1 MALRWLPSARFDRA
15 WARVAECPR
24 RAHTTVPTGGDGDMR
39 RLADFVVRWPWVVI
53 GLWVA
58 IAVAL
63 PLTFPS
69 LGEMAQKH
77 PLSILPGD
85 APSSITARKMTEAFH
100 ESGSEDLL
108 LVVLTDDKGLGPA
121 DEAAYRKLVDALRRD
136 TRDVLMLQDFV
147 RIPPLR
153 SAVTSQDHKA
163 WVLPVG
169 VAGELGTPRS
179 YAAFNQIGDIV
190 KHAVAGTPLKANLT
204 GPAATVADL
213 TVAGDRDRLPVE
225 VAIAVLVLIVL
236 VVVYRSAVTM
246 LLPLITIGL
255 SLVIAQALVAGYSQ
269 LTGSGVSNQSIVFLS
284 AIMAGAGTDYA
295 VFLISRYHDYLR
307 SGADFDQAVKRAM
320 ISIGKVIT
328 ASATTV
334 GITFLLISFA
344 RMGVLKPVGVSSA
357 IGIGVAFLAAM
368 TLLPAILVLAG
379 PRGWVK
385 PRRELTAR
393 FWRRS
398 GIRIVR
404 RPMVHLV
411 ASVLVLIILAGSAGL
426 VRYNYDDR
434 KALRS
439 SAPSSIGYAAL
450 DRHFPV
456 NQSIPE
462 YILVQSPH
470 DLRTPQAL
478 ADLEQ
483 MADRVSQLPNIAV
496 VSGITR
502 PTGHVPEQFRATY
515 QAGAIGTFLADGST
529 LINDHTSDLN
539 RLAEGAGTLAN
550 NLGDVRGQVNQLAA
564 SVQELENAFSSTKN
578 QYGGDT
584 LVKEVD
590 TAAKLVDH
598 VNSLSNAMGWNYS
611 AGKNMFAWIG
621 PVLMALQGNPVCDVD
636 ESCSAT
642 RGAFERLVGERDQ
655 EDLDAIND
663 LAGQLQSFPD
673 KEALKASTDRVR
685 NAFAELTN
693 VLQSLGMDQPGGLQA
708 NLNNMQ
714 SGADQFAGGSR
725 QIADAVNVLVDQ
737 VKQLGGGLNEAATFL
752 LSLKHDAAKPA
763 MAGFNIPAQLLHL
776 EEFQEAAKVFI
787 SADGHSVR
795 YLVQTKLNPFST
807 EAMDQVNAI
816 LATAKGAQPNT
827 TLADAQISMGG
838 YPVGLKDTRDY
849 YQHDIRFIIA
859 VTLFVVLLTLIAL
872 LRAVVA
878 PLYLVA
884 SVVISY
890 LSAVG
895 IGAVVFQYLLGQQ
908 LHWSV
913 PPLAFVVLVAVGA
926 DYNMLLVSRMRDESP
941 HSMRYGIIRT
951 LSSTGG
957 VITAAGLIFAASMCG
972 LLFSSIGT
980 VVQGGFVIGVGILL
994 DTFLVRTI
1002 TVPAIA
1008 ALVGRANWWPSRAGV
1023 RRSVRG
1029 SVSRSP
1035 VGRAKPR
1042 TG

>member
-1 MALRWLPSARFDRA
+1 
-15 WARVAECPR
+15 
-24 RAHTTVPTGGDGDMR
+24 MR
-39 RLADFVVRWPWVVI
+39 RLADCVVRWPWAVI

-63 PLTFPS
+63 PLTLPS
-69 LGEMAQKH
+69 LSEMAQKH
-77 PLSILPGD
+77 PLAILPSD
-85 APSSITARKMTEAFH
+85 APSSVTAQKMTQAFH

-108 LVVLTDDKGLGPA
+108 LVVLTDDKGLNPS
-121 DEAAYRKLVDALRRD
+121 DETTYRKLVDTLRQD
-136 TRDVLMLQDFV
+136 TRDVLMVQDF
-147 RIPPLR
+147 ISTPPLR
-153 SAVTSQDHKA
+153 SVVTSKDHKV

-169 VAGELGTPRS
+169 VAGELGTPQS
-179 YAAFNQIGDIV
+179 YAAFTRIGDVV
-190 KHAVAGTPLKANLT
+190 KHGVAGTTLTADLT

-213 TVAGDRDRLPVE
+213 TVAGDRDRLPIE
-225 VAIAVLVLIVL
+225 LAIAVLVLIVL
-236 VVVYRSAVTM
+236 LVIYRSAVTM
-246 LLPLITIGL
+246 LLPLLSIGT
-255 SLVIAQALVAGYSQ
+255 SLVIAQAVVAGYSQ

-307 SGADFDQAVKRAM
+307 TGADPDQAVKGAM
-320 ISIGKVIT
+320 VSIGKVIG
-328 ASATTV
+328 ASAATV

-344 RMGVLKPVGVSSA
+344 QMGVFKTVGASSA
-357 IGIGVAFLAAM
+357 IGIGVAFLAAV

-404 RPMVHLV
+404 RPKANLV
-411 ASVLVLIILAGSAGL
+411 ASLLVLIILASCAGL

-434 KALRS
+434 KALRA

-470 DLRTPQAL
+470 DLRTPKAL

-483 MADRVSQLPNIAV
+483 MADRVSQLPNIAA

-502 PTGHVPEQFRATY
+502 PTGNVPEQFRATY
-515 QAGAIGTFLADGST
+515 QAGAIGTLLAGGST
-529 LINDHTSDLN
+529 LINDHTNDLN
-539 RLAEGAGTLAN
+539 RLVAGAGTLAN
-550 NLGDVRGQVNQLAA
+550 SLGDVRGQVTQLAA
-564 SVQELENAFSSTKN
+564 SVQELENAFSSAKN
-578 QYGGDT
+578 QYSGDT

-590 TAAKLVDH
+590 IAAQLVDH
-598 VNSLSNAMGWNYS
+598 VNALSNAMGWNFS
-611 AGKNMFAWIG
+611 AAKNMFAWIG
-621 PVLMALQGNPVCDVD
+621 PVLAALQGNPICDAD
-636 ESCSAT
+636 PSCSTT
-642 RGAFERLVGERDQ
+642 RGTFEQLVGSRDQ
-655 EDLDAIND
+655 ADLDAINE
-663 LAGQLQSFPD
+663 LAHQLQEYPD
-673 KEALKASTDRVR
+673 KRALKASTDRLR
-685 NAFAELTN
+685 AALGKLTN
-693 VLQSLGMDQPGGLQA
+693 VLHSMGMDKPGGLNSLRDGA
-708 NLNNMQ
+708 N
-714 SGADQFAGGSR
+714 QFAGGSR
-725 QIADAVNVLVDQ
+725 QVADAVAQLVDQ
-737 VKQLGGGLNEAATFL
+737 VKQLGAGLSESAAFL
-752 LSLKHDAAKPA
+752 LSLKHDAAQPA
-763 MAGFNIPAQLLHL
+763 MAGFNIPPQLLRL
-776 EEFQEAAKVFI
+776 EEFQKAAKVFI
-787 SADGHSVR
+787 SPDGHSVR

-807 EAMDQVNAI
+807 DAMDQVNAI
-816 LATAKGAQPNT
+816 NAAARGAQPNT
-827 TLADAQISMGG
+827 ALEDATVSMTG
-838 YPVGLKDTRDY
+838 YTVGLKDTRDY

-859 VTLFVVLLTLIAL
+859 VTLLVVLVTLVAL
-872 LRAVVA
+872 LRAIIA

-895 IGAVVFQYLLGQQ
+895 IGVLVFQYLLGQQ

-941 HSMRYGIIRT
+941 NSMRYGIIRT

-980 VVQGGFVIGVGILL
+980 VVQGGFVIGAGILL

-1008 ALVGRANWWPSRAGV
+1008 ALVGSANWWPSR
-1023 RRSVRG
+1023 
-1029 SVSRSP
+1029 
-1035 VGRAKPR
+1035 VGRRPSPIGRAE
-1042 TG
+1042 

>member
-1 MALRWLPSARFDRA
+1 
-15 WARVAECPR
+15 
-24 RAHTTVPTGGDGDMR
+24 MR

-53 GLWVA
+53 GVWVA

-77 PLSILPGD
+77 PLAILPSD
-85 APSSITARKMTEAFH
+85 APSSVTARKMTEAFH
-100 ESGSEDLL
+100 ESGSEDLV
-108 LVVLTDDKGLGPA
+108 LVVLTDDKGLSPA
-121 DEAAYRKLVDALRRD
+121 DEAVYRKLVGALRQD

-147 RIPPLR
+147 SMPPLR
-153 SAVTSQDHKA
+153 SVVTSKDDKA

-190 KHAVAGTPLKANLT
+190 KHVVAGTPLTANLT

-213 TVAGDRDRLPVE
+213 TVAGDRDRMPIEL
-225 VAIAVLVLIVL
+225 AIAVLVLIVL
-236 VVVYRSAVTM
+236 LVVYRSAVTM

-255 SLVIAQALVAGYSQ
+255 SLVIAQALVAGFSQ
-269 LTGSGVSNQSIVFLS
+269 LMGAGVSNQSIVFLS

-307 SGADFDQAVKRAM
+307 LDADADQAVKRAM
-320 ISIGKVIT
+320 FSIGKVIA
-328 ASATTV
+328 ASASTV
-334 GITFLLISFA
+334 GITFLVISFA
-344 RMGVLKPVGVSSA
+344 RMGVFKTVGVSSA
-357 IGIGVAFLAAM
+357 IGVGVAFLAAV
-368 TLLPAILVLAG
+368 TLLPAILALAG
-379 PRGWVK
+379 RRGWVK

-404 RPMVHLV
+404 RPKAHLV
-411 ASVLVLIILAGSAGL
+411 ASALVLAILAGCAGL
-426 VRYNYDDR
+426 VHYNYDDR
-434 KALRS
+434 KALQS
-439 SAPSSIGYAAL
+439 SAPSSIGYTAL

-462 YILVQSPH
+462 FILIQSPH

-483 MADRVSQLPNIAV
+483 MADRISQLPNIAV
-496 VSGITR
+496 ISGITR
-502 PTGHVPEQFRATY
+502 PTGNVPEQFRATY
-515 QAGAIGTFLADGST
+515 QAGAIGTFLAGGST
-529 LINDHTSDLN
+529 LINDRTNDLN
-539 RLAEGAGTLAN
+539 RLVNGAGTLAD
-550 NLGDVRGQVNQLAA
+550 NLGDVRGQVSQLAA
-564 SVQELENAFSSTKN
+564 SVQSLTDSMSSMKN

-621 PVLMALQGNPVCDVD
+621 PVLTALQGNPVCDVD

-673 KEALKASTDRVR
+673 K
-685 NAFAELTN
+685 
-693 VLQSLGMDQPGGLQA
+693 QSLNASVDRLRGALANLTKVMQSMGMDQPGGLQENLSTLQDGA
-708 NLNNMQ
+708 N
-714 SGADQFAGGSR
+714 QFAGGSR
-725 QIADAVNVLVDQ
+725 QVADAVAQLVDQ
-737 VKQLGGGLNEAATFL
+737 VKQMGAGLSEAATFL
-752 LSLKHDAAKPA
+752 LSLKHDAAQPA

-776 EEFQEAAKVFI
+776 DEFQKAAKVFI
-787 SADGHSVR
+787 SSDGHSVR

-807 EAMDQVNAI
+807 DAMDQVNAI
-816 LATAKGAQPNT
+816 SATARGAQPNT
-827 TLADAQISMGG
+827 ALADATVSMAG
-838 YPVGLKDTRDY
+838 YTVGLKDTRDY

-859 VTLFVVLLTLIAL
+859 VTLIVVLLTLIAL

-884 SVVISY
+884 SVIISY

-895 IGAVVFQYLLGQQ
+895 IGALVFQFILGQQ

-913 PPLAFVVLVAVGA
+913 PPLAFVVLVSVGA

-1008 ALVGRANWWPSRAGV
+1008 ALVGRANWWPGRVRA
-1023 RRSVRG
+1023 RE
-1029 SVSRSP
+1029 
-1035 VGRAKPR
+1035 
-1042 TG
+1042 

>member
-1 MALRWLPSARFDRA
+1 
-15 WARVAECPR
+15 
-24 RAHTTVPTGGDGDMR
+24 MR

-69 LGEMAQKH
+69 LNEMSQKH
-77 PLSILPGD
+77 PLAILPSD
-85 APSSITARKMTEAFH
+85 APSSVTARKMTEAFH

-121 DEAAYRKLVDALRRD
+121 DEAAYRKLVDALRHD

-147 RIPPLR
+147 STPPLR
-153 SAVTSQDHKA
+153 SVVTSKDHKA

-190 KHAVAGTPLKANLT
+190 KHAVAGTPLTANIT

-213 TVAGDRDRLPVE
+213 TVAGTRDRLPIE
-225 VAIAVLVLIVL
+225 LAIAVLVLIVL
-236 VVVYRSAVTM
+236 LVIYRNVVTM
-246 LLPLITIGL
+246 LLPLLTIGI
-255 SLVIAQALVAGYSQ
+255 SLVIAQAVVAGFSQ
-269 LTGSGVSNQSIVFLS
+269 LTGSGVSNQSIIFLS

-295 VFLISRYHDYLR
+295 VFLISRYHDHLR
-307 SGADFDQAVKRAM
+307 LGADFDQAVKGAM

-328 ASATTV
+328 ASAATV
-334 GITFLLISFA
+334 GITFLVISFA
-344 RMGVLKPVGVSSA
+344 RMGVFKTVGASSA
-357 IGIGVAFLAAM
+357 IGIGVAFLAAV

-404 RPMVHLV
+404 RPKVHLV
-411 ASVLVLIILAGSAGL
+411 ASVLVLIILASCAGL

-450 DRHFPV
+450 DRHSPV

-483 MADRVSQLPNIAV
+483 MADRVSQLPNIAA

-502 PTGHVPEQFRATY
+502 PTGAVPEQFRATY
-515 QAGAIGTFLADGST
+515 QAGAIGTFLASGST
-529 LINDHTSDLN
+529 QINDHTDDFN
-539 RLAEGAGTLAN
+539 RLAEGAGTLAD
-550 NLGDVRGQVNQLAA
+550 NLGDMRGQVSQLVIGIQGLIDA
-564 SVQELENAFSSTKN
+564 SSSMRT
-578 QYGGDT
+578 QYSGDT

-590 TAAKLVDH
+590 TAAKLVDA
-598 VNSLSNAMGWNYS
+598 VNSLSNSMGWNFS
-611 AGKNMFAWIG
+611 AAKDMFGWIF
-621 PVLMALQGNPVCDVD
+621 PVLTALQGNPVCDLD
-636 ESCSAT
+636 SSCSAT
-642 RGAFERLVGERDQ
+642 RGQFERLVGARDQ
-655 EDLDAIND
+655 GDLDQIND
-663 LAGQLQSFPD
+663 LARQLQTFPD
-673 KEALKASTDRVR
+673 RQTMNASMDRLR
-685 NAFAELTN
+685 GAFAN
-693 VLQSLGMDQPGGLQA
+693 VSRVLHSMGMDQPGGLQA
-708 NLNNMQ
+708 NLNSLQ
-714 SGADQFAGGSR
+714 DGAARFAGGSR
-725 QIADAVNVLVDQ
+725 QVADAVAQLVDQ
-737 VKQLGGGLNEAATFL
+737 LKQMGAGLSESAAFL
-752 LSLKHDAAKPA
+752 LTLKHDAAQPA
-763 MAGFNIPAQLLHL
+763 MAGFNIPSQLLHL
-776 EEFQEAAKVFI
+776 EQFNKAAKIFI
-787 SADGHSVR
+787 SPDGHSVR
-795 YLVQTKLNPFST
+795 YLVQTKLSPFST

-816 LATAKGAQPNT
+816 SGTARGAQPNT
-827 TLADAQISMGG
+827 ALADATVSMAG
-838 YPVGLKDTRDY
+838 YTASLRDTRDY
-849 YQHDIRFIIA
+849 YEHDIRFIIA
-859 VTLFVVLLTLIAL
+859 VTLIVVLLTLIAL

-895 IGAVVFQYLLGQQ
+895 IGALVFQFILGQQ

-941 HSMRYGIIRT
+941 HSMRYGVIRT

-957 VITAAGLIFAASMCG
+957 VITAAGLIFAASMFG
-972 LLFSSIGT
+972 LLFSSIST

-1008 ALVGRANWWPSRAGV
+1008 ALVGRANWWPGR
-1023 RRSVRG
+1023 
-1029 SVSRSP
+1029 VS
-1035 VGRAKPR
+1035 AHA
-1042 TG
+1042 

>member
-1 MALRWLPSARFDRA
+1 
-15 WARVAECPR
+15 
-24 RAHTTVPTGGDGDMR
+24 MR

-63 PLTFPS
+63 PLTLPS

-77 PLSILPGD
+77 PLAILPSD
-85 APSSITARKMTEAFH
+85 APSSATTRKMTEAFH

-108 LVVLTDDKGLGPA
+108 LVVLTDDKGLGAA
-121 DEAAYRKLVDALRRD
+121 DETDYRRVVDSLRQD
-136 TRDVLMLQDFV
+136 TRDVLMVQDFV
-147 RIPPLR
+147 STPTLR
-153 SAVTSQDHKA
+153 SVVTSKDHKA
-163 WVLPVG
+163 WVVPVG

-179 YAAFNQIGDIV
+179 YTAFNRIGDIV
-190 KHAVAGTPLKANLT
+190 KRTVAGTALRVDLT

-213 TVAGDRDRLPVE
+213 TVAGDQDRLPIE
-225 VAIAVLVLIVL
+225 LAIAVLVLIVL
-236 VVVYRSAVTM
+236 LVIYRSAATM
-246 LLPLITIGL
+246 LLPLLTIGI
-255 SLVIAQALVAGYSQ
+255 SLVIAQAVVAGYSQ
-269 LTGSGVSNQSIVFLS
+269 LTGSGVSNQSVVFLS

-307 SGADFDQAVKRAM
+307 SGADSDQAIKRAM
-320 ISIGKVIT
+320 ISIGKVIA
-328 ASATTV
+328 ASAATV

-344 RMGVLKPVGVSSA
+344 RMGVFKTVGASSA
-357 IGIGVAFLAAM
+357 IGIGVAFLAAV

-385 PRRELTAR
+385 PRQELTAR

-404 RPMVHLV
+404 RPKANLV
-411 ASVLVLIILAGSAGL
+411 ASVLVLIILASCAGL

-470 DLRTPQAL
+470 DLRTPKAL

-483 MADRVSQLPNIAV
+483 MADRVSQLPNVAAV
-496 VSGITR
+496 TGITR
-502 PTGHVPEQFRATY
+502 PTGNVPEQFRATY
-515 QAGAIGTFLADGST
+515 QAGAIGTLLAGGST
-529 LINDHTSDLN
+529 LIKDHTNDLN
-539 RLAEGAGTLAN
+539 RLVDGAGALAD
-550 NLGDVRGQVNQLAA
+550 NLGNVRGEVNQLAA
-564 SVQELENAFSSTKN
+564 SLQELENAFSSTKN
-578 QYGGDT
+578 QHGGDT

-590 TAAKLVDH
+590 IAAQLVDH
-598 VNSLSNAMGWNYS
+598 VNALSNAMGWNFS
-611 AGKNMFAWIG
+611 AAKNMFAWIG
-621 PVLMALQGNPVCDVD
+621 PVLAALQGNPICDAD
-636 ESCSAT
+636 PSCSAT
-642 RGAFERLVGERDQ
+642 RGTFEQLVGTRDQ
-655 EDLDAIND
+655 ADLDAISE
-663 LAGQLQSFPD
+663 LTHQLQEFPD
-673 KEALKASTDRVR
+673 KRALKASTDRLR
-685 NAFAELTN
+685 AALAKFTT
-693 VLQSLGMDQPGGLQA
+693 VLHSMGMDKPGGLQA
-708 NLNNMQ
+708 NLNSLQ
-714 SGADQFAGGSR
+714 DGAARFAGGSR
-725 QIADAVNVLVDQ
+725 QVADAVAQLVDQ
-737 VKQLGGGLNEAATFL
+737 VKQLGSGLNESAAFL
-752 LSLKHDAAKPA
+752 LSLKRDAAQPA
-763 MAGFNIPAQLLHL
+763 MAGFNIPPQLLHL
-776 EEFQEAAKVFI
+776 EEFQKAAKVFI
-787 SADGHSVR
+787 SPDGHSVR

-816 LATAKGAQPNT
+816 SAAARGAQPNT
-827 TLADAQISMGG
+827 ALADATVSMAG
-838 YPVGLKDTRDY
+838 YTVALKDTRDY

-859 VTLFVVLLTLIAL
+859 VTLLVVLLTLIAL
-872 LRAVVA
+872 LRAIVA

-895 IGAVVFQYLLGQQ
+895 IGVLVFQYMLGQQ

-926 DYNMLLVSRMRDESP
+926 DYNMLLVSRMREESP

-951 LSSTGG
+951 LASTGG

-1008 ALVGRANWWPSRAGV
+1008 ALFGRANWWPSQAGARRSMSQSPAGRAG
-1023 RRSVRG
+1023 SQAG
-1029 SVSRSP
+1029 
-1035 VGRAKPR
+1035 
-1042 TG
+1042 